1 MANLT
6 FSNKGIPMGR
16 NKSIAVNTNSQW
28 SAEED
33 NFLRMAAAQ
42 NMSTGLMASKLGRT
56 PASVYTRKWN
66 LDIQNDKSMPRIKAP
81 KTAKITSKVKQ
92 TPTSY
97 APKGVQ
103 LFQLESGIP
112 VPERGNRG
120 DMQAKMQ
127 IRSAFDR
134 IQVGQSF
141 VINKEVLHSTNYIA
155 KNEYGAYRIKTSATS
170 PDKKFYRIFRVA

>member
-6 FSNKGIPMGR
+6 FSNKGVPMGR
-16 NKSIAVNTNSQW
+16 NKSIAVNNHTQW
-28 SAEED
+28 SQEED
-33 NFLRMAAAQ
+33 QFLAMAAAQ
-42 NMSTGLMASKLGRT
+42 NYAPGLVASKLGRT
-56 PASVYTRKWN
+56 KASIYTRKWQ
-66 LDIQNDKSMPRIKAP
+66 LGIKNDYSVPRVKAP
-81 KTAKITSKVKQ
+81 KAPKVKQ
-92 TPTSY
+92 TTTFQ

-120 DMQAKMQ
+120 DAQAKMQ
-127 IRSAFDR
+127 IRSAFER
-134 IQVGQSF
+134 MQIGQSF

-155 KNEYGAYRIKTSATS
+155 KNEYGAYKIKTSATS

>member
-6 FSNKGIPMGR
+6 FSNKGVPMGR
-16 NKSIAVNTNSQW
+16 NKSTPVNSNAQW
-28 SAEED
+28 SLEED
-33 NFLRMAAAQ
+33 KFLRMAAAQ
-42 NMSTGLMASKLGRT
+42 NMSAGLIASKLGRT
-56 PASVYTRKWN
+56 SASVYQRKWL
-66 LDIQNDKSMPRIKAP
+66 LDIQNDKTMPRIKAP
-81 KTAKITSKVKQ
+81 KAAKVKA
-92 TPTSY
+92 
-97 APKGVQ
+97 APVHREAKAGVQ

-141 VINKEVLHSTNYIA
+141 VINKEVLHSTVYIA
-155 KNEYGAYRIKTSATS
+155 KNEFGAYRIKTSATS
-170 PDKKFYRIFRVA
+170 PDKKFFRIFRLA